1 MQRPE
6 ATIRTA
12 SYVVVNTSLKHVLLR
27 ILGWL
32 LQSRLVVVEHLLL
45 SNFSCRTSLV
55 VELLLLSNFSCCRT
69 SLLFKES
76 TVKTRIAF
84 LISRASRLIR
94 HMAYSVTLP
103 THRSGCVMKSD
114 FMYTRR
120 CLGSR
125 QVSVTPTTYP
135 YLKPINRLG
144 KDRGE
149 GERKDPT
156 RISNKIVLSIS
167 SKWCKLCTR
176 IDSKDNILL
185 CPWIF

>member
-1 MQRPE
+1 MYMRSPNV
-6 ATIRTA
+6 AARGHNKNCKLCG
-12 SYVVVNTSLKHVLLR
+12 SKHVTKACTVKN
-27 ILGWL
+27 
-32 LQSRLVVVEHLLL
+32 SRMAAPK
-45 SNFSCRTSLV
+45 SPSCCRTSFV
-55 VELLLLSNFSCCRT
+55 VGRLLLSNFSCCRT

-76 TVKTRIAF
+76 TVETRIAF

-114 FMYTRR
+114 FMYTRH

-144 KDRGE
+144 KDREE

-156 RISNKIVLSIS
+156 SISNKIVLSIS
-167 SKWCKLCTR
+167 SK
-176 IDSKDNILL
+176 
-185 CPWIF
+185 